1 MLISHTIL
9 WFLLLSPIIK
19 YYNVPSCACYR
30 VLSYAIFCYPMLS
43 CAISC
48 YLMLISHTIM
58 WYLLLSPNFNYY
70 DVLSCAILC
79 YPLVLCLIS
88 QTFWLTHWLS
98 EWVTY
103 IYAISS
109 IGHLTKLTDRD
120 RLRDGIKSWEFWQG
134 WGKLGQLA
142 WPGARQGVMIE
153 LRDWSQEWEIAN
165 IFYLF

>member
-1 MLISHTIL
+1 MCHLVHAIECYLVLFSVIL
-9 WFLLLSPIIK
+9 CFL
-19 YYNVPSCACYR
+19 
-30 VLSYAIFCYPMLS
+30 VLSH
-43 CAISC
+43 AISW
-48 YLMLISHTIM
+48 
-58 WYLLLSPNFNYY
+58 WYLLLSPNCKYY
-70 DVLSCAILC
+70 DVLSCAISC

-153 LRDWSQEWEIAN
+153 PPDWRNSKH
-165 IFYLF
+165 FLFILKYDDKDYSFLSSLSLWKHISFRKW

>member
-120 RLRDGIKSWEFWQG
+120 RLRDGLIVRVLTGLGEGIGSWVSLHDWEAELYR
-134 WGKLGQLA
+134 LGRYNRPL
-142 WPGARQGVMIE
+142 
-153 LRDWSQEWEIAN
+153 L
-165 IFYLF
+165 